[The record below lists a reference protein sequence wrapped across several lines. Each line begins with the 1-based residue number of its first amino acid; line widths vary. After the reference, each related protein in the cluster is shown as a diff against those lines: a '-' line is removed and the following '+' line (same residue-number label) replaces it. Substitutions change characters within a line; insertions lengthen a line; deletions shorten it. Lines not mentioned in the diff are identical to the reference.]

1 MLERTPQY
9 LAEKA
14 ASKIALFCRGIHY
27 ILIQLP
33 WNFRI
38 VWCRSFCL
46 MPCGVFILRCWPT
59 GIHFS
64 IVALRWHLYD
74 QRTYKSAWVCK
85 SIFYRFRCLRTKK
98 AARNQNGEIS
108 WKQWKLWPNIWRN
121 LQSQW
126 SVRVEGMICSK
137 RLDSLETH
145 SNKLRLER
153 WPIRFRDGKANA
165 LFRPIKLK
173 SNTTMKVF
181 HESWQ
186 LMRHT

>member
-1 MLERTPQY
+1 
-9 LAEKA
+9 
-14 ASKIALFCRGIHY
+14 
-27 ILIQLP
+27 
-33 WNFRI
+33 
-38 VWCRSFCL
+38 

-85 SIFYRFRCLRTKK
+85 SIFYRFRCLRTKT
-98 AARNQNGEIS
+98 AARNQNGEILGNS
-108 WKQWKLWPNIWRN
+108 ENYGQISGRN

-126 SVRVEGMICSK
+126 SVRVEGMISSK

>member
-74 QRTYKSAWVCK
+74 QRTYKSALVCK

-108 WKQWKLWPNIWRN
+108 WKQWKLWPNIWKKFTKPVECSRGRN
-121 LQSQW
+121 DQFEEARQFGNSFKQTASGALANQ
-126 SVRVEGMICSK
+126 
-137 RLDSLETH
+137 
-145 SNKLRLER
+145 
-153 WPIRFRDGKANA
+153 IRR
-165 LFRPIKLK
+165 
-173 SNTTMKVF
+173 S
-181 HESWQ
+181 
-186 LMRHT
+186 